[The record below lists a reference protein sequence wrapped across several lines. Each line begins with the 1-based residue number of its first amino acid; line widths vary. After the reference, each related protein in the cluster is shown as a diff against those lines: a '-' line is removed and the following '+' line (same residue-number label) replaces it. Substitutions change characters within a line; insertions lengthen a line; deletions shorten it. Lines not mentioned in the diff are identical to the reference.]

1 MLYIVGTP
9 IGNLKDITQRAIE
22 VLKEVDFIACED
34 TRHSGILLNLLG
46 IKKPLISYYKQKE
59 KESGEKIIS
68 LLEEGKNVA
77 LISDAGMPC
86 ISDPGSVVVTMARKK
101 GLDISV
107 VPGPSAMVS
116 AFALSGLSGGF
127 VFIGFLAEKTKDKDL
142 QLDPFL
148 NSPLPLLFYCGP
160 HDVNKYIAYLY
171 QKLGNRPLYAVKE
184 ITKIYEGVEVSTLE
198 KGLEG
203 EIKGEYVLIVGGAEK
218 TNSLLDLTPEEH
230 LKYYLSLGL
239 DKKDAVKRVASERG
253 VNKDVIY
260 KLTLK

>member
-9 IGNLKDITQRAIE
+9 IGNLKDITQRAVE

-86 ISDPGSVVVTMARKK
+86 ISDPGSVVVTMAREK

-107 VPGPSAMVS
+107 VPGPSAMIS

-127 VFIGFLAEKTKDKDL
+127 VFIGFLAEKNKDRDI
-142 QLDPFL
+142 QLHPFID
-148 NSPLPLLFYCGP
+148 SPLPLVFYCGP

-171 QKLGNRPLYAVKE
+171 EKLGNRPLYAIKE
-184 ITKIYEGVEVSTLE
+184 ITKIYENTEISTLE
-198 KGLEG
+198 KGLCG
-203 EIKGEYVLIVGGAEK
+203 EIRGEYVLIIGGAK
-218 TNSLLDLTPEEH
+218 QTNSLLDLSAEEH
-230 LKYYLSLGL
+230 LKYYLDLGL
-239 DKKDAVKRVASERG
+239 DKKNAIKKVASERG

-260 KLTLK
+260 KLALK